1 VGLGVVA
8 VSSPPSSSLWKCG
21 NPRLVRVSK
30 LGGTGNNLRPRF
42 RFRSH
47 RAPFPQR
54 TRNSAHFGANVVVGS
69 CTRPK
74 CAFPE
79 TRTERTFLQIV
90 VQSPF
95 LFRWTQLTDVGSMC
109 LHPALM
115 ISSASAPARPAVLI
129 NTSFPP
135 ITHHSNRRAQHS
147 FFECRPAADS
157 VDCIASARTV

>member
-42 RFRSH
+42 RYRSR

-54 TRNSAHFGANVVVGS
+54 TRNSDHFGANVVVRS

-79 TRTERTFLQIV
+79 TRAERTFLQIV
-90 VQSPF
+90 VQSLLYF
-95 LFRWTQLTDVGSMC
+95 DLLSFVAARRILCS
-109 LHPALM
+109 LSEPALYPP
-115 ISSASAPARPAVLI
+115 IDIGKSNLVAHASAPGNPH
-129 NTSFPP
+129 P
-135 ITHHSNRRAQHS
+135 RAGV
-147 FFECRPAADS
+147 P
-157 VDCIASARTV
+157 